1 MSIELEFGAAGL
13 SSHARAR
20 LVRHLEQVR
29 VSTIALLKLDEALA
43 SRRIVFRAKH
53 ETEASSQGPHHAADN
68 TIQDMV
74 GEEMV
79 EQAMALASSSSGEGN
94 LEIRV
99 PRGMQNPAIIER
111 LMVGQLLHVG
121 LKIPRTVSIRF
132 LLDGVLAALEAEE
145 TKKHIRMRV
154 DMPLLTFLAAR
165 GLDGEPRSLQPFLSG
180 HCLPEERRIY
190 LAVASSFL
198 TFMITQ
204 YGSHRLAIFA
214 SNLKPQAPNEAS
226 RAACNKPFHA
236 LQTEWDSWAHA
247 VQGRPLSVPGFVV
260 KGLEL
265 YARQG
270 HPAMIVAGSM
280 IPQLAYVLLMPVG
293 LSILFDGGILKGDAG
308 VITRTLIWLS
318 LGYAVSAIGGIAQ
331 DYYSSIAAAKAMAGL
346 REQLFVKTQKLSDE
360 VLQQT
365 ESGQLTSTFSS
376 DLMLIETVV
385 TRVLPNLL
393 FRIILLVG
401 SVIIAFAMEWHM
413 ALASIVCLPVAFL
426 APRGL
431 ARIATRASYERKTED
446 ATLAGLVQ
454 ENVVLSRP
462 IRMFQLQLNRL
473 EAFRKVLGSL
483 ELKSERANIFSAL
496 AGRFTTVGA
505 SFVQLLVI
513 GMGAVLSVHGY
524 IPAGVVIAFI
534 GLLLNMGGAIAVLAD
549 AIPLLIQSV
558 GAWQRVDM
566 LLDAPVSREEEAALP
581 PGGWHGVDRSIVFDN
596 VVFNFRGG
604 APVLDRNSFE
614 LKMGESV
621 AFVGPSGSGKTT
633 ILNLIQR
640 HIDATDGQI
649 LFDDTPVTAIAGAD
663 LRRRMAAV
671 AQDNP
676 LFNMSVRENIRLA
689 RPDATDEEII
699 AAAVAAEIDE
709 GIRHMPQGYDTIV
722 GEGGGH
728 MSGGQRQRI
737 AIARALLRDPSV
749 LILDEATS
757 ALDPASQN
765 AINATLAKL
774 RGGRMILAVTHHLPE
789 AVDMDKIVVL
799 QQGRV
804 VEIGN
809 HATLLAKN
817 GVYARMWADQN
828 GLSISEDGR
837 SLGITSERLRAIRF
851 FAHLPDGTLA
861 AIADA
866 MHTETV
872 EQGQVLLREGKRPDK
887 FYILVRGTVAM
898 SVKGLDGRESIRR
911 RLQSGD
917 IFGEFA
923 LLGDLIQVDT
933 ATTTSACAFLTL
945 RREPFR
951 RVFAGET
958 ALRDETEKAIRN
970 QLASKLDS
978 LVEGQ
983 AEKEGA
989 REVQPAPA

>member
-1 MSIELEFGAAGL
+1 MSIELDFGEAGL
-13 SSHARAR
+13 SAHACAR
-20 LVRHLEQVR
+20 LLRHLEQVR
-29 VSTIALLKLDEALA
+29 VRVIDLLKLDASLA
-43 SRRIVFRAKH
+43 SRRIVFHANYETRQ
-53 ETEASSQGPHHAADN
+53 TEAARHHAADHLM
-68 TIQDMV
+68 QDML
-74 GEEMV
+74 GEETL
-79 EQAMALASSSSGEGN
+79 EQPAERPSFSAAEGT
-94 LEIRV
+94 LEVRV
-99 PRGMQNPAIIER
+99 PRSLQNPAIIER

-121 LKIPRTVSIRF
+121 LKIPPTVSIRF
-132 LLDGVLAALEAEE
+132 VLDGVLAALEEQEA
-145 TKKHIRMRV
+145 KKHKRGRV
-154 DMPLLTFLAAR
+154 DIPLLTFLASR

-180 HCLPEERRIY
+180 HCAPEERRIY
-190 LAVASSFL
+190 LAVAGSVL
-198 TFMITQ
+198 TFLLEQ
-204 YGSHRLAIFA
+204 YGSQRLGVFA

-226 RAACNKPFHA
+226 RAAYDKPFHA

-247 VQGRPLSVPGFVV
+247 AQGRPLSVPGFVFS
-260 KGLEL
+260 GLAL
-265 YARQG
+265 YARERQQ
-270 HPAMIVAGSM
+270 AVIVAISM

-308 VITRTLIWLS
+308 VITRMLIWLS
-318 LGYAVSAIGGIAQ
+318 AGYAVSAVGGVAQ
-331 DYYSSIAAAKAMAGL
+331 DWYSSIAAARAMAGL
-346 REQLFVKTQKLSDE
+346 RERLFVKTQKLSDE

-401 SVIIAFAMEWHM
+401 STIIAFAMEWHM

-431 ARIATRASYERKTED
+431 ARIAARASYERKSED

-454 ENVVLSRP
+454 ENVALSRP
-462 IRMFQLQLNRL
+462 IRMFQLQRNRL
-473 EAFRKVLGSL
+473 DAFRKVLDSL
-483 ELKSERANIFSAL
+483 DRKSERANIFSAL
-496 AGRFTTVGA
+496 AGRFTIIGA

-513 GMGAVLSVHGY
+513 GMGAVLSVHGA
-524 IPAGVVIAFI
+524 IQAGVVIAFI

-581 PGGWHGVDRSIVFDN
+581 LGGWGGVDRSIVFQN

-604 APVLDRNSFE
+604 TPVLDRISFE

-621 AFVGPSGSGKTT
+621 AFVGASGSGKST

-649 LFDDTPVTAIAGAD
+649 LFDDKPVTAIAGGD
-663 LRRRMAAV
+663 LRRRMATV

-676 LFNMSVRENIRLA
+676 LFNMSVRENIRMA

-699 AAAVAAEIDE
+699 AAAKAAEIDE
-709 GIRHMPQGYDTIV
+709 GIRHMPQGYDTMV

-737 AIARALLRDPSV
+737 AIARALLRNPSV

-774 RGGRMILAVTHHLPE
+774 RDGRMILAVTHHLQE

-799 QQGRV
+799 KQGRV
-804 VEIGN
+804 VEIGR
-809 HATLLAKN
+809 HDQLLSRQ
-817 GVYARMWADQN
+817 GFYAEMWANQN
-828 GLSISEDGR
+828 GLTISEDG
-837 SLGITSERLRAIRF
+837 SALSITSERLRAIPF
-851 FAHLPDGTLA
+851 FAHLPEEKLA
-861 AIADA
+861 AIAAA
-866 MHTETV
+866 MQTEKV
-872 EQGQVLLREGKRPDK
+872 EPGQILLREGKRPDR

-898 SVKGLDGRESIRR
+898 SVKGLDGRPVVAR
-911 RLQSGD
+911 RLQAGD
-917 IFGEFA
+917 FFGEFA
-923 LLGDLIQVDT
+923 LLPDVLQVDT
-933 ATTTSACAFLTL
+933 ATTSSACAFLTL
-945 RREPFR
+945 RREPFLH
-951 RVFAGET
+951 VFGGET
-958 ALRDETEKAIRN
+958 ALRAETETTIRD
-970 QLASKLDS
+970 LLEPKLDR
-978 LVEGQ
+978 LFEGQ
-983 AEKEGA
+983 AAPAGA
-989 REVQPAPA
+989 REAQPQPA